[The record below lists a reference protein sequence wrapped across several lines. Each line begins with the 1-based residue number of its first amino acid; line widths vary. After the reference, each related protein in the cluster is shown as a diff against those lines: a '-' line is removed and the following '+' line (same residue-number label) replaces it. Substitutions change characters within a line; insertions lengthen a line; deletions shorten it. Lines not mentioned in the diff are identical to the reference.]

1 MGVDTSCR
9 ASGWW
14 PTSATPARV
23 LAAAALALTAV
34 LAIAAPAAGAAQG
47 IHTIR
52 HVVVIMQ
59 ENRSFDNYFGTFPG
73 ADGIPMRDGKPIAC
87 LPDPL
92 ARHCIPP
99 HHDPHDVDLGQWHSP
114 WSYAD
119 DYDKGRMDGF
129 ARTATICLTAAG
141 NPPCK
146 PNPHTPIEAMGYHNQ
161 REIPNYWAYAKNFVL
176 QDHMFEPTTSWSLPA
191 HLYLVSEWSALCTA
205 PGDPLSC
212 RTDITGPAFPPDF
225 GPPPH
230 PPPNY
235 AWTDLTWLLHRDN
248 VSWGYYVKKGPEPDC
263 ENSNA
268 YCGYKDQ
275 QPQTPGIWNPLP
287 YFTDVHQDHQLSD
300 IRDTSAFLAE
310 ARKGTLP
317 AVSWV
322 IPSGLVSE
330 HPSSPISAGQ
340 AYVTNLINT
349 VALGPDWNSTAIFLA
364 WDDWGGFYD
373 QVKPPVIDGAGY
385 GFRVPGLVISPYAR
399 RHYID
404 HQQLSFDAYAKFIE
418 DDFLSGQRLN
428 PKTDGR
434 PDPRPDVRE
443 DAPGLGD
450 LRRDFNFNQK
460 PRPPLILPT
469 NPRQHG

>member
-1 MGVDTSCR
+1 MGVGFSCEATGWRLTDATR
-9 ASGWW
+9 AC
-14 PTSATPARV
+14 ALVV
-23 LAAAALALTAV
+23 LGLALIVGLAV
-34 LAIAAPAAGAAQG
+34 PGPAGAASG
-47 IHTIR
+47 IHKIR

-73 ADGIPMRDGKPIAC
+73 ADGIPMRHGKPSVC

-92 ARHCIPP
+92 AGHCIRP
-99 HHDPHDVDLGQWHSP
+99 HHDPHDVDLGQWHSL
-114 WSYAD
+114 WSYSM
-119 DYDKGRMDGF
+119 DYDNGRLDGF
-129 ARTATICLTAAG
+129 ARTGTVCLTAAG
-141 NPPCK
+141 NAPCK
-146 PNPHTPIEAMGYHNQ
+146 PNPQTAIEAMGYHDQ
-161 REIPNYWAYAKNFVL
+161 REIPNYWSYAKHFVL
-176 QDHMFEPTTSWSLPA
+176 QDHMFEPTQSWSLPA

-212 RTDITGPAFPPDF
+212 HTDINTPDNPPDY

-230 PPPNY
+230 IPPNY

-263 ENSNA
+263 ENASLF
-268 YCGYKDQ
+268 CGYKDQ
-275 QPQTPGIWNPLP
+275 DPTTPGIWNPLP
-287 YFTDVHQDHQLSD
+287 YFTDVHQDHQLGD
-300 IRDTSAFLAE
+300 IRDTSAFLSE
-310 ARKGTLP
+310 ARRGTLP

-322 IPSGLVSE
+322 IPSGVVSE
-330 HPSSPISAGQ
+330 HPSSAISAGQ
-340 AYVTNLINT
+340 SYVTNLID
-349 VALGPDWNSTAIFLA
+349 AIARGPDWKSTAIFLA

-373 QVKPPVIDGAGY
+373 NVRPPNIDGAGY
-385 GFRVPGLVISPYAR
+385 GFRVPAMVISPYAR

-450 LRRDFNFNQK
+450 VRRDFNFDQK
-460 PRPPLILPT
+460 PRAPFVLPT
-469 NPRQHG
+469 NPQQHG